1 MTTKQQLHEDQIIGV
16 EIDLEELKKNDQL
29 NESFLRMF
37 GSWVTLLLKGMFG
50 IPLIN
55 MNIKGSPGDVRAF
68 AAAIGNE
75 KKYIEVA
82 KQHGLDNPAT
92 YQQQTKLQSAVSAF
106 EKATGLKWPFK

>member
-50 IPLIN
+50 IPLVN
-55 MNIKGSPGDVRAF
+55 MNIKGSPGDVKAF

-75 KKYIEVA
+75 KCQLLFFA
-82 KQHGLDNPAT
+82 DLSDPTAT
-92 YQQQTKLQSAVSAF
+92 VGF
-106 EKATGLKWPFK
+106 G